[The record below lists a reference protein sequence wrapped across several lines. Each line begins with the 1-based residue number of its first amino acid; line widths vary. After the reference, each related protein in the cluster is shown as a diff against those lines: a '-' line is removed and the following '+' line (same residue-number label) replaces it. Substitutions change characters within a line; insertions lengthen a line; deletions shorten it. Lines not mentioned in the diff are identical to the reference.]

1 MAQTK
6 RTGRKSRAKKELAV
20 LSLVMILLLAAV
32 VGVDLHLDRT
42 GADAGAQTVT
52 IGVIGSSDDQIWKGL
67 TTWLYPRTR
76 KIKDRMYPLKA
87 SQ

>member
-42 GADAGAQTVT
+42 GAGAQTVT
-52 IGVIGSSDDQIWKGL
+52 IGVIGSSDDQIWKAVQPALG
-67 TTWLYPRTR
+67 PRPEQITIR
-76 KIKDRMYPLKA
+76 LKPIQGA
-87 SQ
+87 N